1 MARPDWSE
9 LQKQFLS
16 DHATTGISEI
26 IGYSESGLQYQSR

>member
-26 IGYSESGLQYQSR
+26 IGYSESGLQCQSR